1 MQKQRQMINICD
13 INTYIDIIGSAI
25 IVIDI
30 CDINTYIDIIGSA
43 IIVIELYVLFSMW
56 RK

>member
-1 MQKQRQMINICD
+1 MCECSTWYDVMIN
-13 INTYIDIIGSAI
+13 
-25 IVIDI
+25 I